1 VDTFQV
7 AEGRTARI
15 AFLADNPG
23 KWAISSSVL
32 ERFDTGLW
40 GWFDVT

>member
-1 VDTFQV
+1 ML
-7 AEGRTARI
+7 EGRTARI

-23 KWAISSSVL
+23 RWLIGSTVL

-40 GWFDVT
+40 GSFEVT